1 MFTSDI
7 LWVFFVFIKLNRSTT
22 LVNNENHPKEQL
34 VVQPSK
40 AKRMKLFDFMIP
52 GTVPAI
58 ASPQSPNQPDFGR
71 AYQHFLNL
79 PPTASLAVF
88 NESQL
93 ICLRPIALKLFSAPS
108 SSASSERVFSQAG
121 LIMRATRSRLSQIRL
136 SHLVFLK
143 CSRHLK

>member
-1 MFTSDI
+1 MVSSSEID
-7 LWVFFVFIKLNRSTT
+7 L
-22 LVNNENHPKEQL
+22 PC
-34 VVQPSK
+34 VVQFGYMNYK
-40 AKRMKLFDFMIP
+40 VDE
-52 GTVPAI
+52 
-58 ASPQSPNQPDFGR
+58 SPQSQNQVDFGR
-71 AYQHFLNL
+71 AYQRFLNL

-93 ICLRPIALKLFSAPS
+93 TCLRPIALKLFSAPS

-143 CSRHLK
+143 CNKHLK